1 MGFKVTSN
9 NVSNA
14 ANTSKFDVNYAAL
27 DQYVVDTAEC
37 QQPETLN
44 GVIVGIVDLG
54 NQRLPDAEYDVDS
67 GDESLTVEELTEKYV
82 TEIESGKVSKFDIVK
97 DWSTRPPK
105 EVIKKFVPQKDRQCI
120 TYAVDFMDIMLDKSQ
135 FFGEKSEPKPLRLY
149 FGGSFYNTH
158 SKKMIV
164 QNLLPLKIA
173 NIAKDPKNDKVWS
186 LSPKS
191 QLHKMA
197 VASKL
202 INTGDAFLPD
212 NIDELLGKTL
222 QFKVQ
227 IGFNEKGDKKYY
239 FEKMSFIGALQRKD
253 KPFEDVE
260 TFLIQMDE
268 PNDPVAL
275 KNLRKHLLNTMELA
289 TNFEGSA
296 LQKQLLEV
304 RPNSFKDT
312 TGSSPSVVKK
322 ESVKAPVESTSSD
335 SNDDDDSDDWS

>member
-1 MGFKVTSN
+1 MVFKTSA
-9 NVSNA
+9 VATTST
-14 ANTSKFDVNYAAL
+14 NTDRPQVDFDQLN
-27 DQYVVDTAEC
+27 QYTVDTAEC
-37 QQPETLN
+37 EQPETLN
-44 GVIVGIVDLG
+44 GVVVGIIDLG

-67 GDESLTVEELTEKYV
+67 GDESLTVEELTDKYSAD
-82 TEIESGKVSKFDIVK
+82 IESGKISKFDIVK

-149 FGGSFYNTH
+149 FGGQYYNTF
-158 SKKMIV
+158 SKKMMV
-164 QNLLPLKIA
+164 QNLLPLKIT

-186 LSPKS
+186 LNPKS

-197 VASKL
+197 VAAKL

-212 NIDELLGKTL
+212 RIDELLGKTL

-239 FEKMSFIGALQRKD
+239 FEKMSFLGSIQKKD
-253 KPFEDVE
+253 KPFEDVS

-268 PNDPVAL
+268 ENDPEAL
-275 KNLRKHLLNTMELA
+275 KQIRKHLLNTMEMA

-304 RPNSFKDT
+304 RPNSFKDNS
-312 TGSSPSVVKK
+312 GSPSVVKK
-322 ESVKAPVESTSSD
+322 EESKAPVDQQSGD
-335 SNDDDDSDDWS
+335 SNDDDDWV

>member
-27 DQYVVDTAEC
+27 DQYTVDTAEC

-67 GDESLTVEELTEKYV
+67 GDESLTVEELTEKYA

-120 TYAVDFMDIMLDKSQ
+120 TYCVDFMDIMLDKSQ

-164 QNLLPLKIA
+164 QNLLPLKIT
-173 NIAKDPKNDKVWS
+173 NIAKDPKTQKLWS

-202 INTGDAFLPD
+202 INTGEAFLPD

-260 TFLIQMDE
+260 TFLIQMDAE
-268 PNDPVAL
+268 NDPEAL
-275 KNLRKHLLNTMELA
+275 KNLRKHIISTQEMA
-289 TNFEGSA
+289 TNFEGSS

-304 RPNSFKDT
+304 RPNSFKDS

-322 ESVKAPVESTSSD
+322 EVPKAVVEDSTD
-335 SNDDDDSDDWS
+335 ADDSDDWD

>member
-1 MGFKVTSN
+1 MAFKVT
-9 NVSNA
+9 VT
-14 ANTSKFDVNYAAL
+14 NTTPTNQDRPQVDYAAL
-27 DQYVVDTAEC
+27 DQYVVDTVEC

-67 GDESLTVEELTEKYV
+67 GDESLTVEELTEKYA
-82 TEIESGKVSKFDIVK
+82 TEIESSKVSKFDIVK

-120 TYAVDFMDIMLDKSQ
+120 TYCVDFPDVMLDKSQ

-164 QNLLPLKIA
+164 QNLLPLKIT
-173 NIAKDPKNDKVWS
+173 NIAKDPKTQKLWS

-260 TFLIQMDE
+260 TFLIQMDSE
-268 PNDPVAL
+268 NDPESL
-275 KNLRKHLLNTMELA
+275 KMIRKHILNTMEMA

-304 RPNSFKDT
+304 RPNSFKDST
-312 TGSSPSVVKK
+312 SSPAVVKK
-322 ESVKAPVESTSSD
+322 GVLTKDVISEASSTE
-335 SNDDDDSDDWS
+335 DDDWD

>member
-1 MGFKVTSN
+1 MAFKTTAVTATST
-9 NVSNA
+9 
-14 ANTSKFDVNYAAL
+14 NTDRPQVDFDKLN
-27 DQYVVDTAEC
+27 QYVVDTAEC
-37 QQPETLN
+37 EQPETLN
-44 GVIVGIVDLG
+44 GVVVGIIDLG
-54 NQRLPDAEYDVDS
+54 NQKLPDAEYDVDS
-67 GDESLTVEELTEKYV
+67 GDESLTVEELTDKYSAD
-82 TEIESGKVSKFDIVK
+82 IESGKISKFDIVK

-120 TYAVDFMDIMLDKSQ
+120 SYAVDFMDIMLDKGK
-135 FFGEKSEPKPLRLY
+135 FFGENSEPKPLRLY
-149 FGGSFYNTH
+149 FGGQYYNTF
-158 SKKMIV
+158 SKKMMV
-164 QNLLPLKIA
+164 QNLLPLKIT

-186 LSPKS
+186 LNPKS

-197 VASKL
+197 VAAKL

-212 NIDELLGKTL
+212 RIDELLGKTL

-268 PNDPVAL
+268 PNDPEAL
-275 KNLRKHLLNTMELA
+275 KNIRKHILNTMEMA

-304 RPNSFKDT
+304 RPNSFKDNS
-312 TGSSPSVVKK
+312 GNSPAVVKK
-322 ESVKAPVESTSSD
+322 EAPKAVVEDSTD
-335 SNDDDDSDDWS
+335 ADDEDDWS

>member
-1 MGFKVTSN
+1 MGFKVTATSTT
-9 NVSNA
+9 ST
-14 ANTSKFDVNYAAL
+14 NTDRPQVDFDQLN
-27 DQYVVDTAEC
+27 QYVVDTAEC
-37 QQPETLN
+37 EQPETLN
-44 GVIVGIVDLG
+44 GVVVGIIDLG
-54 NQRLPDAEYDVDS
+54 NQKLPDAEYDVDS
-67 GDESLTVEELTEKYV
+67 GDESLTVEELTDKYSDD
-82 TEIESGKVSKFDIVK
+82 IESGKIRKFDTVK
-97 DWSTRPPK
+97 DYSTRPPK

-120 TYAVDFMDIMLDKSQ
+120 TYAVDFPDVMLDKSQ

-149 FGGSFYNTH
+149 FGGQYYNTF
-158 SKKMIV
+158 SKKMMV
-164 QNLLPLKIA
+164 QNLLPLKIT

-186 LSPKS
+186 LNPKS

-197 VASKL
+197 VAAKL

-212 NIDELLGKTL
+212 RIDELLGKTL

-260 TFLIQMDE
+260 TFLIQMDSE
-268 PNDPVAL
+268 NDPEAL
-275 KNLRKHLLNTMELA
+275 KQIRKHILNTMEMA

-304 RPNSFKDT
+304 RPNSFKDN

-322 ESVKAPVESTSSD
+322 ETIKAPVESTTSD
-335 SNDDDDSDDWS
+335 SAFDDDWT

>member
-1 MGFKVTSN
+1 MAFKTTAVSTTSN
-9 NVSNA
+9 NSDRPQVD
-14 ANTSKFDVNYAAL
+14 FDQLNS
-27 DQYVVDTAEC
+27 YVVETAEC
-37 QQPETLN
+37 EQPETLN
-44 GVIVGIVDLG
+44 GVVVGIIDLG
-54 NQRLPDAEYDVDS
+54 NQKLPDAEYDVDK
-67 GDESLTVEELTEKYV
+67 GDESLTVEELTEKYSA
-82 TEIESGKVSKFDIVK
+82 EIESGKVSKFDIVK

-120 TYAVDFMDIMLDKSQ
+120 TYAVDFPDVMLDKGK
-135 FFGEKSEPKPLRLY
+135 FFGENSEPKPLRLY

-186 LSPKS
+186 LNPKS

-260 TFLIQMDE
+260 TFLIQMDSE
-268 PNDPVAL
+268 NDPEAL
-275 KNLRKHLLNTMELA
+275 KQIRKHILNTMEMA

-304 RPNSFKDT
+304 RPNSFKDNT
-312 TGSSPSVVKK
+312 TSSPSVVKK
-322 ESVKAPVESTSSD
+322 ETSKADVDVTPSD
-335 SNDDDDSDDWS
+335 SNDDDW

>member
-1 MGFKVTSN
+1 MAFKTSA
-9 NVSNA
+9 VATTST
-14 ANTSKFDVNYAAL
+14 NTDRPQVDFAAL
-27 DQYVVDTAEC
+27 EKYTVDTAEC
-37 QQPETLN
+37 EQPETLN
-44 GVIVGIVDLG
+44 GVVVGIIDLG
-54 NQRLPDAEYDVDS
+54 NQKLPDAEYDVDS
-67 GDESLTVEELTEKYV
+67 GDEDLTVEELTDKYSAD
-82 TEIESGKVSKFDIVK
+82 IESGKISKFDIVK
-97 DWSTRPPK
+97 DWSVRPAK

-149 FGGSFYNTH
+149 FGGQYYNTF
-158 SKKMIV
+158 SKKMMV
-164 QNLLPLKIA
+164 QNLLPLKIT

-186 LSPKS
+186 LNPKS

-197 VASKL
+197 VAAKL

-212 NIDELLGKTL
+212 RIDELLGKTL

-239 FEKMSFIGALQRKD
+239 FEKMSFLGSIQKKD

-268 PNDPVAL
+268 PNDPEAL
-275 KNLRKHLLNTMELA
+275 KQIRKHLLNTMEMA
-289 TNFEGSA
+289 TNFEGSV

-304 RPNSFKDT
+304 RPNSFKDS
-312 TGSSPSVVKK
+312 GSPAVVKK
-322 ESVKAPVESTSSD
+322 EESKAPVDQQADKSD
-335 SNDDDDSDDWS
+335 EDDDWV

>member
-1 MGFKVTSN
+1 MAFKTSAVTTTSN
-9 NVSNA
+9 NSDRPQVD
-14 ANTSKFDVNYAAL
+14 FDAL
-27 DQYVVDTAEC
+27 NEFVVEQVGC

-44 GVIVGIVDLG
+44 GVLTGIIDLG
-54 NQRLPDAEYDVDS
+54 NQKLPDAEYDVDS
-67 GDESLTVEELTEKYV
+67 GDESLTVKELADKYSAD
-82 TEIESGKVSKFDIVK
+82 IESGKISKFDIVK

-120 TYAVDFMDIMLDKSQ
+120 SYCVDFPDVMLDKGK
-135 FFGEKSEPKPLRLY
+135 FFGENSEPKPLRLY
-149 FGGSFYNTH
+149 FGGQYYNTF
-158 SKKMIV
+158 SKKMMV
-164 QNLLPLKIA
+164 QNLLPLKIT
-173 NIAKDPKNDKVWS
+173 NIAKDPQNSKVWS

-197 VASKL
+197 VAAKL

-239 FEKMSFIGALQRKD
+239 FEKLSFLGAIQRKD
-253 KPFEDVE
+253 KPFEDVPV
-260 TFLIQMDE
+260 FLIQMDE
-268 PNDPVAL
+268 ENDPEAL
-275 KNLRKHLLNTMELA
+275 KGLRKHLINTMEMS

-304 RPNSFKDT
+304 RPNSFKDNS
-312 TGSSPSVVKK
+312 GSPAVVKK
-322 ESVKAPVESTSSD
+322 EESKAPVDQQSDD
-335 SNDDDDSDDWS
+335 SNEDDDWV

>member
-1 MGFKVTSN
+1 MAFKVTSN

-27 DQYVVDTAEC
+27 DQYTVDTAEC

-67 GDESLTVEELTEKYV
+67 GDESLTVEELTEKYA
-82 TEIESGKVSKFDIVK
+82 TEIDSGKVSKFDIVK

-173 NIAKDPKNDKVWS
+173 NIAKDPKTQKLWS

-239 FEKMSFIGALQRKD
+239 FEKMSFIGSLQRKD

-260 TFLIQMDE
+260 TFLIQMDSE
-268 PNDPVAL
+268 NDPEAL
-275 KNLRKHLLNTMELA
+275 KNLRKHIISTQEMA

-304 RPNSFKDT
+304 RPNSFKDN

-322 ESVKAPVESTSSD
+322 EVPKAVVEDSTD
-335 SNDDDDSDDWS
+335 VDDSDDWD

>member
-27 DQYVVDTAEC
+27 DQYTVDTAEC

-67 GDESLTVEELTEKYV
+67 GDESLTVEELTEKYA

-149 FGGSFYNTH
+149 FGGSFYHTH

-164 QNLLPLKIA
+164 KNLLPLKIT
-173 NIAKDPKNDKVWS
+173 NIAKDPKTQKLWS

-197 VASKL
+197 VAAKL

-253 KPFEDVE
+253 KPFENVDV
-260 TFLIQMDE
+260 FLIQMDDE
-268 PNDPVAL
+268 NDPEAL
-275 KNLRKHLLNTMELA
+275 KNLRKHIINTQMMA
-289 TNFEGSA
+289 TNWSGSA
-296 LQKQLLEV
+296 LEKQLLEV
-304 RPNSFKDT
+304 RPNSFKDN
-312 TGSSPSVVKK
+312 TGSSPAVVKK
-322 ESVKAPVESTSSD
+322 ETVKAPVESTSSD
-335 SNDDDDSDDWS
+335 SNDEDDWS

>member
-1 MGFKVTSN
+1 MGFKVTATSTT
-9 NVSNA
+9 ST
-14 ANTSKFDVNYAAL
+14 NTDRPQVDYAAL
-27 DQYVVDTAEC
+27 DQYTVDTAEC
-37 QQPETLN
+37 EQPETLN
-44 GVIVGIVDLG
+44 GVVVGIIDLG
-54 NQRLPDAEYDVDS
+54 NQKLPDAEYDVDS
-67 GDESLTVEELTEKYV
+67 GDESLTVEELTDKYSAD
-82 TEIESGKVSKFDIVK
+82 IESGKISKFDIVK

-149 FGGSFYNTH
+149 FGGQYYNTF
-158 SKKMIV
+158 SKKMMV
-164 QNLLPLKIA
+164 QNLLPLKIT

-186 LSPKS
+186 LNPKS

-197 VASKL
+197 VAAKL

-212 NIDELLGKTL
+212 RIDELLGKTL

-253 KPFEDVE
+253 KPFEDVS

-268 PNDPVAL
+268 ENDPEAL
-275 KNLRKHLLNTMELA
+275 KQIRKHLLNTMECA

-304 RPNSFKDT
+304 RPNSFKDNS
-312 TGSSPSVVKK
+312 GSPSVVKK
-322 ESVKAPVESTSSD
+322 EESKAPVDQQSGD
-335 SNDDDDSDDWS
+335 SNDDDDWV

>member
-1 MGFKVTSN
+1 MGFKVTATATTST
-9 NVSNA
+9 
-14 ANTSKFDVNYAAL
+14 NTDRPQVDFDQLN
-27 DQYVVDTAEC
+27 QYTVDTAEC
-37 QQPETLN
+37 EQPETLN
-44 GVIVGIVDLG
+44 GVVVGIIDLG
-54 NQRLPDAEYDVDS
+54 NQKLPDAEYDVDS
-67 GDESLTVEELTEKYV
+67 GDESLTVEELTDKYSAD
-82 TEIESGKVSKFDIVK
+82 IESGKISKFDIVK

-149 FGGSFYNTH
+149 FGGQYYNTF
-158 SKKMIV
+158 SKKMMV
-164 QNLLPLKIA
+164 QNLLPLKIT

-186 LSPKS
+186 LNPKS

-197 VASKL
+197 VAAKL

-212 NIDELLGKTL
+212 RIDELLGKTL

-253 KPFEDVE
+253 KPFEDVS

-268 PNDPVAL
+268 ENDPEAL
-275 KNLRKHLLNTMELA
+275 KQIRKHLLNTMEMA

-304 RPNSFKDT
+304 RPNSFKDNS
-312 TGSSPSVVKK
+312 GSPSVVKK
-322 ESVKAPVESTSSD
+322 EESKAPVDQQSGD
-335 SNDDDDSDDWS
+335 SNDDDDWV

>member
-1 MGFKVTSN
+1 MAFKTTAVSTTST
-9 NVSNA
+9 
-14 ANTSKFDVNYAAL
+14 NTDRPQVDFDQLN
-27 DQYVVDTAEC
+27 QYTVDTAEC
-37 QQPETLN
+37 EQPETLN
-44 GVIVGIVDLG
+44 GVVVGIIDLG
-54 NQRLPDAEYDVDS
+54 NQKLPDAEYDVDS
-67 GDESLTVEELTEKYV
+67 GDESLTVEELTDKYSDD
-82 TEIESGKVSKFDIVK
+82 IESGKIRKFDTVK
-97 DWSTRPPK
+97 DYSTRPPK

-149 FGGSFYNTH
+149 FGGQYYNTF
-158 SKKMIV
+158 SKKMMV
-164 QNLLPLKIA
+164 QNLLPLKIT

-186 LSPKS
+186 LNPKS

-197 VASKL
+197 VAAKL

-212 NIDELLGKTL
+212 RIDELLGKTL

-268 PNDPVAL
+268 PNDPEAL
-275 KNLRKHLLNTMELA
+275 KQIRKHLLNTMEMA

-304 RPNSFKDT
+304 RPNSFKDS
-312 TGSSPSVVKK
+312 GSPAVVKK
-322 ESVKAPVESTSSD
+322 EESKVPVDTKSDD
-335 SNDDDDSDDWS
+335 SNEDDDWA

>member
-1 MGFKVTSN
+1 MGFKVTATSTT
-9 NVSNA
+9 ST
-14 ANTSKFDVNYAAL
+14 NTDRPQVDFDQLN
-27 DQYVVDTAEC
+27 QYTVDTAEC
-37 QQPETLN
+37 EQPETLN
-44 GVIVGIVDLG
+44 GVVVGIIDLG
-54 NQRLPDAEYDVDS
+54 NQKLPDAEYDVDS
-67 GDESLTVEELTEKYV
+67 GDESLTVEELTDKYSDD
-82 TEIESGKVSKFDIVK
+82 IESGKIRKFDTVK
-97 DWSTRPPK
+97 DYSTRPPK

-149 FGGSFYNTH
+149 FGGQYYNTF
-158 SKKMIV
+158 SKKMMV
-164 QNLLPLKIA
+164 QNLLPLKIT

-186 LSPKS
+186 LNPKS

-197 VASKL
+197 VAAKL

-212 NIDELLGKTL
+212 RIDELLGKTL

-268 PNDPVAL
+268 ENDPEAL
-275 KNLRKHLLNTMELA
+275 KQIRKHLLNTMEMA

-304 RPNSFKDT
+304 RPNSFKDS
-312 TGSSPSVVKK
+312 GSPAVVKK
-322 ESVKAPVESTSSD
+322 EESKVPVDTKSDD
-335 SNDDDDSDDWS
+335 SNEDDDWA

>member
-1 MGFKVTSN
+1 MAFKTSA
-9 NVSNA
+9 VATTST
-14 ANTSKFDVNYAAL
+14 NTDRPQVDYAAL
-27 DQYVVDTAEC
+27 DQYTVDTAEC
-37 QQPETLN
+37 EQPETLN
-44 GVIVGIVDLG
+44 GVVVGIIDLG

-67 GDESLTVEELTEKYV
+67 GDEDLTVEELTDKYSAD
-82 TEIESGKVSKFDIVK
+82 IESGKISKFDIVK
-97 DWSTRPPK
+97 DWSVRPAK

-164 QNLLPLKIA
+164 QNLLPLKIT
-173 NIAKDPKNDKVWS
+173 NINSDRNGKPIFS
-186 LSPKS
+186 LNPKS

-202 INTGDAFLPD
+202 INTGDAFLP
-212 NIDELLGKTL
+212 NRIDELLGKTL

-239 FEKMSFIGALQRKD
+239 FEKMSFLGSIQKKD
-253 KPFEDVE
+253 KPFENVE

-268 PNDPVAL
+268 PNDPEAL
-275 KNLRKHLLNTMELA
+275 KQIRKHLLNTMEMA
-289 TNFEGSA
+289 TNFEGSV

-304 RPNSFKDT
+304 RPNSFKDS
-312 TGSSPSVVKK
+312 GSPAVVKK
-322 ESVKAPVESTSSD
+322 EESKAPVDTKSDD
-335 SNDDDDSDDWS
+335 SNVDDDDWA

>member
-1 MGFKVTSN
+1 MGFKVTATSTT
-9 NVSNA
+9 ST
-14 ANTSKFDVNYAAL
+14 NTDRPQVDFDQLN
-27 DQYVVDTAEC
+27 QYTVDTAEC
-37 QQPETLN
+37 EQPETLN
-44 GVIVGIVDLG
+44 GVVVGIIDLG

-67 GDESLTVEELTEKYV
+67 GDESLTVEELTDKYSAD
-82 TEIESGKVSKFDIVK
+82 IESGKISKFDIVK

-149 FGGSFYNTH
+149 FGGQYYNTF
-158 SKKMIV
+158 SKKMMV
-164 QNLLPLKIA
+164 QNLLPLKIT

-186 LSPKS
+186 LNPKS

-197 VASKL
+197 VAAKL

-212 NIDELLGKTL
+212 RIDELLGKTL

-268 PNDPVAL
+268 PNDPEAL
-275 KNLRKHLLNTMELA
+275 KNLRKHIISTQEMA
-289 TNFEGSA
+289 TNFEGSV
-296 LQKQLLEV
+296 LQKQLMEL
-304 RPNSFKDT
+304 RPQSF
-312 TGSSPSVVKK
+312 GGNNSSPSVVKK
-322 ESVKAPVESTSSD
+322 HAVESEDVLKTPVESD
-335 SNDDDDSDDWS
+335 EDDWS

>member
-1 MGFKVTSN
+1 MAFKTSAVTTTSN
-9 NVSNA
+9 NSDRPQVD
-14 ANTSKFDVNYAAL
+14 FDAL
-27 DQYVVDTAEC
+27 NEFVVEQVGC

-44 GVIVGIVDLG
+44 GVLTGIIDLG
-54 NQRLPDAEYDVDS
+54 NQKLPDAEYDVDS
-67 GDESLTVEELTEKYV
+67 GDESLTVEELTDKYSAD
-82 TEIESGKVSKFDIVK
+82 IESGKISKFDIVK

-120 TYAVDFMDIMLDKSQ
+120 SYCVDFPDVMLDKGK
-135 FFGEKSEPKPLRLY
+135 FFGENSEPKPLRLY
-149 FGGSFYNTH
+149 FGGQYYNTF
-158 SKKMIV
+158 SKKMMV
-164 QNLLPLKIA
+164 QNLLPLKIT
-173 NIAKDPKNDKVWS
+173 NIAKDPQNSKVWS

-197 VASKL
+197 VAAKL

-239 FEKMSFIGALQRKD
+239 FEKLSFLGAIQRKD
-253 KPFEDVE
+253 KPFEDVPV
-260 TFLIQMDE
+260 FLIQMDE
-268 PNDPVAL
+268 ENDPEAL
-275 KNLRKHLLNTMELA
+275 KGLRKHIINTMEMS

-304 RPNSFKDT
+304 RPNSFKDNS
-312 TGSSPSVVKK
+312 GSPSVVKK
-322 ESVKAPVESTSSD
+322 EESKAPVDTKSDD
-335 SNDDDDSDDWS
+335 SNDDDEWC